1 MSVRIITDSTADIR
15 PALAAEIPFV
25 PLTISF
31 GGKEYTDGVNMSRK
45 EFYEQLAVCTDLPT
59 TSQPSP
65 DSFARVYEE
74 AAQAG
79 DEVIVITI
87 SSKLSGTFQSA
98 NIAAMDFDEGVYVVD
113 SENATIAAG
122 ILAERAKQLADSG
135 MGAQEI
141 VNVLEDEKKK
151 LCLFA
156 TLDTLEFLVRGG
168 RLSRVAGV
176 AGGLLNIK
184 PVITLRD
191 GSIEV
196 VGKARGNKQ
205 GNTMMSK
212 EIEKTGGIDFTKPV
226 LTGYTGLSDELLRK
240 YLADGAKLLADGG
253 ELDSTVISGTIGTHV
268 GPGAY
273 AIAYF
278 KK

>member
-15 PALAAEIPFV
+15 PALVGEIPFV
-25 PLTISF
+25 PLTIRF
-31 GGKEYTDGVNMSRK
+31 GDKEYTDGVNMSRK

-65 DSFARVYEE
+65 DTFAQAYEE
-74 AAQAG
+74 AVQAG
-79 DEVIVITI
+79 DEVVIITI
-87 SSKLSGTFQSA
+87 SSKLSGTCQSA
-98 NIAAMDFDEGVYVVD
+98 NIAAMDFDDNVYVVD

-122 ILAERAKQLADSG
+122 ILAEYAKQLADKG
-135 MGAQEI
+135 MSAKEI
-141 VNVLEDEKKK
+141 VDVLNEDKKK
-151 LCLFA
+151 LTLFA
-156 TLDTLEFLVRGG
+156 TLDTLEYLVRGG

-191 GSIEV
+191 GLIEV

-205 GNTMMSK
+205 GNTMMAK
-212 EIEKTGGIDFTKPV
+212 EIEKSGGIDFTKPV
-226 LTGYTGLSDELLRK
+226 MTGYTGLSDELLRK
-240 YLADGAKLLADGG
+240 YLADSAKQLAEGG
-253 ELDSTVISGTIGTHV
+253 ELDSTIISGTIGTHV
-268 GPGAY
+268 GPGAF

-278 KK
+278 RK

>member
-15 PALAAEIPFV
+15 PALVGQIPFV

-31 GGKEYTDGVNMSRK
+31 GGEEFIDGVNMSRRA
-45 EFYEQLAVCTDLPT
+45 FYEHLAICTNLPT

-65 DSFARVYEE
+65 DSFARAYEE

-79 DEVIVITI
+79 EQVIVITI

-98 NIAAMDFDEGVYVVD
+98 NIAAMDFEDDVFVVD
-113 SENATIAAG
+113 SENACIGAG
-122 ILAERAKQLADSG
+122 ILAEYAKQLADSG
-135 MGAQEI
+135 MSAQEI
-141 VNVLEDEKKK
+141 VNVLEAEKKK
-151 LCLFA
+151 VTLVA
-156 TLDTLEFLVRGG
+156 TLDTLEYLVRGG

-184 PVITLRD
+184 PVITIRD

-196 VGKARGNKQ
+196 VGKARGTKQ
-205 GNTMMSK
+205 GNTMMMK
-212 EIEKTGGIDFTKPV
+212 EIEKSGGIDFTKPV
-226 LTGYTGLSDELLRK
+226 MSGFTGLSDELLK
-240 YLADGAKLLADGG
+240 KFLSDSAKVTGEGG
-253 ELDSTVISGTIGTHV
+253 ELDSTVLSGTIGTHV
-268 GPGAY
+268 GPGAF

>member
-15 PALAAEIPFV
+15 PALAAQIPFV
-25 PLTISF
+25 SLNIRF
-31 GGKEYTDGVNMSRK
+31 GEEEYSDGVTMSRK
-45 EFYEQLAVCTDLPT
+45 EFYEHLQVCKELPA

-65 DSFARVYEE
+65 ELFAEAYE
-74 AAQAG
+74 AALNAG
-79 DEVIVITI
+79 DEVVLITI

-98 NIAAMDFDEGVYVVD
+98 NIAAMDFDSGVYVVD
-113 SENATIAAG
+113 SENACIGAG
-122 ILAERAKQLADSG
+122 VLAEYAKQLADSG
-135 MGAQEI
+135 MCAADI
-141 VNVLEDEKKK
+141 AATLNAEKKN
-151 LCLFA
+151 LRLFA
-156 TLDTLEFLVRGG
+156 TLDTLEYLVRGG

-184 PVITLRD
+184 PVIAINN

-196 VGKARGNKQ
+196 VAKARGTKQ
-205 GNTMMSK
+205 GNTLMLK

-226 LTGYTGLSDELLRK
+226 LSGYTGLTDDLLQK
-240 YLADGAKLLADGG
+240 FLADAQGKMGSAM

-273 AIAYF
+273 AVAYF

>member
-15 PALAAEIPFV
+15 PALAAQIPFV
-25 PLTISF
+25 SLNIRF
-31 GGKEYTDGVNMSRK
+31 GEEEYSDGVTMSRK
-45 EFYEQLAVCTDLPT
+45 EFYEHLQVCKELPA

-65 DSFARVYEE
+65 ELFAEAYE
-74 AAQAG
+74 AALNAG
-79 DEVIVITI
+79 DDVVVITI

-98 NIAAMDFDEGVYVVD
+98 NIAAMDFDNGVYVVD
-113 SENATIAAG
+113 SENACIGAG
-122 ILAERAKQLADSG
+122 VLAEYAKQLADSG
-135 MGAQEI
+135 MCGADIAAKLNE
-141 VNVLEDEKKK
+141 EKKN
-151 LCLFA
+151 LRLFA
-156 TLDTLEFLVRGG
+156 TLDTLEYLVRGG

-184 PVITLRD
+184 PVIAINN

-196 VGKARGNKQ
+196 VAKARGTKQ
-205 GNTMMSK
+205 GNTLMLK

-226 LTGYTGLSDELLRK
+226 LSGYTGLTDDLLQK
-240 YLADGAKLLADGG
+240 FLADAQGKMGSAM

-273 AIAYF
+273 AVAYF